1 MNDATLIEKLIKIE
15 AIFAGAT
22 TEGERISAERAR
34 ERILLRLDL

>member
-1 MNDATLIEKLIKIE
+1 LNETTLIEKLIKIE

-22 TEGERISAERAR
+22 TDGERISAERAR